1 MENFV
6 AAACRTKSN
15 WFDFVRRV
23 AATEALG
30 KLGNIVAETFFLS
43 MFCRRISQCGQTR
56 KHLLRNISS
65 HLS

>member
-23 AATEALG
+23 AATKALG
-30 KLGNIVAETFFLS
+30 KLGNIVPKHFS
-43 MFCRRISQCGQTR
+43 CRCFVDVFPSVG
-56 KHLLRNISS
+56 KLGNIC
-65 HLS
+65 